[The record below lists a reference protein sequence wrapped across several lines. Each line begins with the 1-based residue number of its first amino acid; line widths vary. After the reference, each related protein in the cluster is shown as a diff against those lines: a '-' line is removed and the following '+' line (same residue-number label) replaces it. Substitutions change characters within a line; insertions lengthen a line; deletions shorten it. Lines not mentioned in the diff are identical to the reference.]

1 MLLIFAAA
9 FFITFTL
16 TPILK
21 NKLKERGITGT
32 DFHKPDKAEIP
43 EMAGI
48 AILAGFSISIIA
60 AYYFYSSASFLIGF
74 IVGLLVGVIGA
85 IDGIK
90 KLTASQ
96 KVLSLSAVGLLLVP
110 YSNTVIL
117 GYDFGIW
124 YLVFVPLFFM
134 FACNF
139 TNMLAGFNGLEIGT
153 GAIASLGLAVV
164 AYLNGSTEGAV
175 LSGTMFACLLAFL
188 YYNRYPAK
196 VFPGDVGTLI
206 IGAALFTTMIISKV
220 ELLGAVI
227 MLPYITDAALKYLSV
242 GIMTRESQAP
252 TELKEGKLHMPEGS
266 NLSLARLFIRRK
278 PITEPGVVWR
288 VWAVEALC
296 CTLAVALAIRL

>member
-9 FFITFTL
+9 FFITFAL

-21 NKLKERGITGT
+21 NKLKERGIIGT
-32 DFHKPDKAEIP
+32 DLHKPGKVEIP
-43 EMAGI
+43 EMGGI
-48 AILAGFSISIIA
+48 AVLAGFSISIIA
-60 AYYFYSSASFLIGF
+60 AYYLYSFTSLLIGLAA
-74 IVGLLVGVIGA
+74 VLLVGAIGI

-90 KLTASQ
+90 KLTAIQ

-117 GYDFGIW
+117 GYDFGVM
-124 YLVFVPLFFM
+124 YLVFVPIFFM

-153 GAIASLGLAVV
+153 GAIASLGMAVV

-252 TELKEGKLHMPEGS
+252 TELKEGKLHVPEGS
-266 NLSLARLFIRRK
+266 NISLARLFIRRK

-288 VWAVEALC
+288 VWAVEGAC
-296 CTLAVALAIRL
+296 CALAVALAMRL